1 MKSMLRF
8 SRLIFMVLSLA
19 VLLLAGCGGSDS
31 TTGQVTGED
40 ESLPM
45 GPAVS
50 TPDYSDRDNWRRQGP
65 IPDANGYP
73 TGGYYQYGDYSEKT
87 AEGKSITQPVDV
99 FFLYPST
106 FFPGPSQSHPSVQY
120 PVAPESWN
128 QTIEQAKAD
137 PQIEA
142 QVYSKAGVFAKAG
155 TNIYAPF
162 YRQAA
167 GAYVLPALLWMNNAQ
182 ISPSDANY
190 ALALAYADIKSAFL
204 H

>member
-73 TGGYYQYGDYSEKT
+73 TGGYYQYGDYSEKQRRV
-87 AEGKSITQPVDV
+87 KV
-99 FFLYPST
+99 
-106 FFPGPSQSHPSVQY
+106 SHS
-120 PVAPESWN
+120 
-128 QTIEQAKAD
+128 
-137 PQIEA
+137 
-142 QVYSKAGVFAKAG
+142 
-155 TNIYAPF
+155 
-162 YRQAA
+162 R
-167 GAYVLPALLWMNNAQ
+167 
-182 ISPSDANY
+182 
-190 ALALAYADIKSAFL
+190 
-204 H
+204 